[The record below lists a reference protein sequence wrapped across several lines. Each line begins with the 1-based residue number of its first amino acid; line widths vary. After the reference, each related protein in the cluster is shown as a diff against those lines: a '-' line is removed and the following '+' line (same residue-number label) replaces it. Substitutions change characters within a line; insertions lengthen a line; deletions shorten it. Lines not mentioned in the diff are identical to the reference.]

1 MHQQELAVMATRKL
15 DISEFVTLAIIMLI
29 MPASSAQA
37 ERLFS
42 CMNFIKSDHRNRL
55 GEEHLNHT
63 IRLFT
68 SEYELDNF
76 PYDTA
81 LEIFLAKKNRRG
93 VGLTGG
99 QRGNAGIT
107 GALDLDLLA
116 QAIRDN
122 E

>member
-1 MHQQELAVMATRKL
+1 MTGRSCHRWQPKIKCTNKKL
-15 DISEFVTLAIIMLI
+15 PLWQPE
-29 MPASSAQA
+29 P
-37 ERLFS
+37 
-42 CMNFIKSDHRNRL
+42 
-55 GEEHLNHT
+55 LNHT

>member
-1 MHQQELAVMATRKL
+1 MMVAT
-15 DISEFVTLAIIMLI
+15 
-29 MPASSAQA
+29 SAQTSA
-37 ERLFS
+37 VREVR
-42 CMNFIKSDHRNRL
+42 
-55 GEEHLNHT
+55 T

-68 SEYELDNF
+68 SEYALDNF

-81 LEIFLAKKNRRG
+81 LEIFLAKKKRRG

-99 QRGNAGIT
+99 QRGNVRVT

>member
-1 MHQQELAVMATRKL
+1 MMVAT
-15 DISEFVTLAIIMLI
+15 
-29 MPASSAQA
+29 SAQTSA
-37 ERLFS
+37 VWEVR
-42 CMNFIKSDHRNRL
+42 
-55 GEEHLNHT
+55 T

-68 SEYELDNF
+68 SEYALDNF

-81 LEIFLAKKNRRG
+81 LEIFLAQKNRRG

-99 QRGNAGIT
+99 QRGNVGVT

>member
-1 MHQQELAVMATRKL
+1 
-15 DISEFVTLAIIMLI
+15 
-29 MPASSAQA
+29 
-37 ERLFS
+37 
-42 CMNFIKSDHRNRL
+42 MNFIKSDHRNRL

-81 LEIFLAKKNRRG
+81 PEILIARKNRRG

-107 GALDLDLLA
+107 GALDLDLMA

-122 E
+122 EWYFHGVTEQLGDHRLVGGALENMQDMCK

>member
-1 MHQQELAVMATRKL
+1 MATRKL
-15 DISEFVTLAIIMLI
+15 STVYESCHLRPDFCGSLIMLI

-37 ERLFS
+37 EHLFS

-63 IRLFT
+63 IRLLT
-68 SEYELDNF
+68 SEYELDSF

-81 LEIFLAKKNRRG
+81 LEIFLAKTKRG

-107 GALDLDLLA
+107 DALDLDLLA
-116 QAIRDN
+116 QAIWDN

>member
-1 MHQQELAVMATRKL
+1 MTQPWR
-15 DISEFVTLAIIMLI
+15 
-29 MPASSAQA
+29 
-37 ERLFS
+37 FS
-42 CMNFIKSDHRNRL
+42 W
-55 GEEHLNHT
+55 
-63 IRLFT
+63 
-68 SEYELDNF
+68 
-76 PYDTA
+76 P
-81 LEIFLAKKNRRG
+81 KKNRRG

>member
-1 MHQQELAVMATRKL
+1 MVAT
-15 DISEFVTLAIIMLI
+15 
-29 MPASSAQA
+29 SAQA
-37 ERLFS
+37 SAVREV
-42 CMNFIKSDHRNRL
+42 C
-55 GEEHLNHT
+55 T

-93 VGLTGG
+93 VGLSGR
-99 QRGNAGIT
+99 QRSNAGIT

-116 QAIRDN
+116 QGIRDN

>member
-1 MHQQELAVMATRKL
+1 MHQQEIAVM
-15 DISEFVTLAIIMLI
+15 
-29 MPASSAQA
+29 
-37 ERLFS
+37 RLFS
-42 CMNFIKSDHRNRL
+42 CMNFIKSDHWNRL

-76 PYDTA
+76 PYDIA
-81 LEIFLAKKNRRG
+81 LEIFLAKNKSKGCRTYRRPTRQ
-93 VGLTGG
+93 LC
-99 QRGNAGIT
+99 IT

>member
-1 MHQQELAVMATRKL
+1 M
-15 DISEFVTLAIIMLI
+15 I
-29 MPASSAQA
+29 
-37 ERLFS
+37 
-42 CMNFIKSDHRNRL
+42 
-55 GEEHLNHT
+55 
-63 IRLFT
+63 T